1 MGKRIVALMIETAE
15 SEAEIFEILNDEGIS
30 IEECEE
36 ISILE
41 SLVKKAYCLPEEV
54 FNLVIEGLNQLKK
67 LGEY

>member
-41 SLVKKAYCLPEEV
+41 SLVKKAYFLPQEV
-54 FNLVIEGLNQLKK
+54 LDLVKNLLNEIKQLGK
-67 LGEY
+67 E